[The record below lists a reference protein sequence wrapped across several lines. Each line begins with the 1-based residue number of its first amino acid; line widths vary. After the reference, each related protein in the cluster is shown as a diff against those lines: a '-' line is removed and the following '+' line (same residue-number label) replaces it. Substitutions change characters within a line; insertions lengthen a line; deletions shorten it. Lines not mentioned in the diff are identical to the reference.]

1 MEIERTMINQTAQN
15 EQETRYLL
23 VLTDAGN
30 NDNNT
35 L

>member
-30 NDNNT
+30 NDNNN

>member
-1 MEIERTMINQTAQN
+1 METERTMINQTAQN

-23 VLTDAGN
+23 VLTYTGN
-30 NDNNT
+30 KDNNN

>member
-23 VLTDAGN
+23 VLTDADN
-30 NDNNT
+30 NDNNN

>member
-1 MEIERTMINQTAQN
+1 MEIERTMINQTAPN

-23 VLTDAGN
+23 VLTYTGN
-30 NDNNT
+30 KDNNN

>member
-1 MEIERTMINQTAQN
+1 METERTMINQTAQN

-23 VLTDAGN
+23 VLTDVVN
-30 NDNNT
+30 KDNNN

>member
-1 MEIERTMINQTAQN
+1 METERTMINQTAQN

-30 NDNNT
+30 NDNNN